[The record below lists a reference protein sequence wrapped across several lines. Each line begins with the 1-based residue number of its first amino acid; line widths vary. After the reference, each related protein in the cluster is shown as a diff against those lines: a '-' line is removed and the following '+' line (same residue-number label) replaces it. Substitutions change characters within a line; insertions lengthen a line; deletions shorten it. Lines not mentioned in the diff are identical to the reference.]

1 MATKRRRKKSSG
13 NSHILLA
20 LVAII
25 AILSI
30 IGGFFYAQHKS
41 KKDVFVPKDDDKQ
54 ETTVI
59 SLMDESIEAQRLVD
73 TILLTKNNWQLI
85 ENSSEEK
92 EIAVEGSASS
102 VKIGQREL
110 AVGVPNTTS
119 LAGAAEWLKRRID
132 DTSLVYISGEESTY
146 KKWDGYKVE
155 IGIETKAGD
164 GTKSFVTDTITFFHN
179 SNLNKED
186 KDVKD
191 VPKTDKPQAKKY
203 SGKLAVIIDDC
214 GYDMKNV
221 RALLDT
227 KFPFSYA
234 ILPFK
239 DYSSDVLAMVNEQ
252 GRVPMLHLPMEP
264 MDKSAMSEGKS
275 TVQVS
280 MTADQQRALVRKAV
294 NSLPGI
300 MGVNNHQGS
309 KATSDPTTMK
319 NVLRELKGQNL
330 FFVDSKTTGASKGRD
345 IARSMGVPTARNDIF
360 LDNSTNPEEIRK
372 QIYKAFELADK
383 NGSAIAI
390 CHARPGTAAC
400 WTKYADEF
408 RKSGITFVPVTE
420 LLY

>member
-1 MATKRRRKKSSG
+1 MATRKRRKKSSG

-92 EIAVEGSASS
+92 EVAVEGSASS
-102 VKIGQREL
+102 VKISQREL

-119 LAGAAEWLKRRID
+119 LAGAAEWLKRRVD
-132 DTSLVYISGEESTY
+132 DTSLVYISGEESNY
-146 KKWDGYKVE
+146 KKWDGYKVK
-155 IGIETKAGD
+155 IGIEAKAGD

-191 VPKTDKPQAKKY
+191 IPKTDKPQTKKY

-239 DYSSDVLAMVNEQ
+239 DFSSDVLAMVNEQ

-309 KATSDPTTMK
+309 RATNDPTTMK
-319 NVLRELKGQNL
+319 NVLRELKGNNL
-330 FFVDSKTTGASKGRD
+330 FFVDSKTTGATKGRD

-408 RKSGITFVPVTE
+408 RKSGITFVSVTE

>member
-1 MATKRRRKKSSG
+1 MATRKRRKKSSG

-92 EIAVEGSASS
+92 EVDVEGSASS
-102 VKIGQREL
+102 VKISQREL

-119 LAGAAEWLKRRID
+119 LAGAAEWLKRRVD
-132 DTSLVYISGEESTY
+132 DTSLVYISGEESNY
-146 KKWDGYKVE
+146 KKWDGYKVK
-155 IGIETKAGD
+155 IGIEAKAGD

-191 VPKTDKPQAKKY
+191 IPKTDKPQTKKY

-239 DYSSDVLAMVNEQ
+239 DFSSDVLAMVNEQ

-309 KATSDPTTMK
+309 RATSDPTTMK
-319 NVLRELKGQNL
+319 NVLRELKGNNL
-330 FFVDSKTTGASKGRD
+330 FFVDSKTTGATKGRD

-408 RKSGITFVPVTE
+408 RKSGINFVSVTE

>member
-1 MATKRRRKKSSG
+1 MATRKRRKKSSG

-92 EIAVEGSASS
+92 EVAVEGSASS
-102 VKIGQREL
+102 VKISQREL

-119 LAGAAEWLKRRID
+119 LAGAAEWLKRRVD
-132 DTSLVYISGEESTY
+132 DTSLVYISGEESNY
-146 KKWDGYKVE
+146 KKWDGYKVK
-155 IGIETKAGD
+155 IGIEAKAGD

-191 VPKTDKPQAKKY
+191 IPKTDKPQTKKY

-227 KFPFSYA
+227 KLPFSYA

-239 DYSSDVLAMVNEQ
+239 DFSSDVLAMVNEQ

-294 NSLPGI
+294 SSLPGI

-309 KATSDPTTMK
+309 RATSDSTTMK
-319 NVLRELKGQNL
+319 NVLSELKKQNL

-360 LDNSTNPEEIRK
+360 LDNSTNPDEIRK

>member
-1 MATKRRRKKSSG
+1 MATRKRRKKSSG

-85 ENSSEEK
+85 ENSSEER
-92 EIAVEGSASS
+92 EVAVEGSASS
-102 VKIGQREL
+102 VKISQREL

-119 LAGAAEWLKRRID
+119 LAGAAEWLKRRVD
-132 DTSLVYISGEESTY
+132 DTSLVYISGEESNY
-146 KKWDGYKVE
+146 KKWDGYKVK
-155 IGIETKAGD
+155 IGIEAKAGD

-191 VPKTDKPQAKKY
+191 IPKTDKPQTKKY

-227 KFPFSYA
+227 KLPFSYA

-239 DYSSDVLAMVNEQ
+239 DFSSDVLAMVNEQ

-294 NSLPGI
+294 SSLPGI

-309 KATSDPTTMK
+309 RATSDSTTMK
-319 NVLRELKGQNL
+319 NVLSELKKQNL

-360 LDNSTNPEEIRK
+360 LDNSTSPEEIRK

>member
-1 MATKRRRKKSSG
+1 MATRKRRKKSSG

-92 EIAVEGSASS
+92 KIAVEGSASS
-102 VKIGQREL
+102 VKISQREL

-119 LAGAAEWLKRRID
+119 LAGAAEWLKRRVD
-132 DTSLVYISGEESTY
+132 DTSLVYISGEESNY
-146 KKWDGYKVE
+146 KKWDGYKVK
-155 IGIETKAGD
+155 IGIEAKAGD

-191 VPKTDKPQAKKY
+191 IPKTDKPQTKKY

-239 DYSSDVLAMVNEQ
+239 DFSSDVLAMVNEQ

-309 KATSDPTTMK
+309 RATSDPTTMK
-319 NVLRELKGQNL
+319 NVLRELKGNNL
-330 FFVDSKTTGASKGRD
+330 FFVDSKTTGATKGRD

-408 RKSGITFVPVTE
+408 RKSGITFVSVTE

>member
-1 MATKRRRKKSSG
+1 MATRRKRKKSSG
-13 NSHILLA
+13 SSYIVFA
-20 LVAII
+20 LIAVVAIL
-25 AILSI
+25 AMAC
-30 IGGFFYAQHKS
+30 GFFYAKDKS
-41 KKDVFVPKDDDKQ
+41 KKDVFVPKENDKQ

-59 SLMDESIEAQRLVD
+59 SLLDESIEAQRLVD
-73 TILLTKNNWQLI
+73 NVLLTKNNWQLI
-85 ENSSEEK
+85 ENERSEK
-92 EIAVEGSASS
+92 EVEVAGSASA
-102 VKIGQREL
+102 VKISQREL
-110 AVGVPNTTS
+110 AVGIPNTTS
-119 LAGAAEWLKRRID
+119 LEGAGEWLKRRVG
-132 DTSLVYISGEESTY
+132 DTNLEYISGEKSTY
-146 KKWDGYKVE
+146 KKWDGYKVK
-155 IGIETKAGD
+155 IGISAKAGN
-164 GTKSFVTDTITFFHN
+164 GTQSFVTDTITFFHN
-179 SNLNKED
+179 SNLNKKD

-191 VPKTDKPQAKKY
+191 VPKTDKPETKKY
-203 SGKLAVIIDDC
+203 SGKLAVIVDDC

-239 DYSSDVLAMVNEQ
+239 DFSSDVLAMVNEQ

-264 MDKSAMSEGKS
+264 MNKSAMSEGKS

-309 KATSDPTTMK
+309 RATSDPTTMK
-319 NVLRELKGQNL
+319 NVLRELKSQNL
-330 FFVDSKTTGASKGRD
+330 FFVDSKTAASSKGRD

-372 QIYKAFELADK
+372 QIYKAFAMAEK

-390 CHARPGTAAC
+390 CHARPATALC
-400 WTKYADEF
+400 WKKYADEF

-420 LLY
+420 VLY

>member
-1 MATKRRRKKSSG
+1 MATRKRRKKSSG

-92 EIAVEGSASS
+92 EVAVEGSASS
-102 VKIGQREL
+102 VKISQREL

-119 LAGAAEWLKRRID
+119 LAGAAEWLKRRVD
-132 DTSLVYISGEESTY
+132 DTSLVYISGEESNY
-146 KKWDGYKVE
+146 KKWDGYKVK
-155 IGIETKAGD
+155 IGIEAKAGD

-191 VPKTDKPQAKKY
+191 IPKTDKPQTKKY

-239 DYSSDVLAMVNEQ
+239 DFSSDVLAMVNEQ

-309 KATSDPTTMK
+309 RATSDPTTMK
-319 NVLRELKGQNL
+319 NVLRELKENNL
-330 FFVDSKTTGASKGRD
+330 FFVDSKTTGATKGRD

-408 RKSGITFVPVTE
+408 RKSGITFVSVTE

>member
-1 MATKRRRKKSSG
+1 MATRKRRKKSSG

-92 EIAVEGSASS
+92 EVAVEGSASS
-102 VKIGQREL
+102 VKISQREL

-119 LAGAAEWLKRRID
+119 LAGAAEWLKRRVD
-132 DTSLVYISGEESTY
+132 DTSLVYISGEESNY
-146 KKWDGYKVE
+146 KKWDGYKVK
-155 IGIETKAGD
+155 IGIEAKAGD

-191 VPKTDKPQAKKY
+191 IPKTDKPQTKKY

-239 DYSSDVLAMVNEQ
+239 DFSSDVLAMVNEQ

-309 KATSDPTTMK
+309 RATSDPTTMK
-319 NVLRELKGQNL
+319 NVLRELKGNNL
-330 FFVDSKTTGASKGRD
+330 FFVDSKTTGATKGRD

>member
-1 MATKRRRKKSSG
+1 MATRKRRKKSSG

-92 EIAVEGSASS
+92 EVAVEGSASS
-102 VKIGQREL
+102 VKISQREL

-119 LAGAAEWLKRRID
+119 LAGAAEWLKRRVD
-132 DTSLVYISGEESTY
+132 DTSLVYISGEESNY
-146 KKWDGYKVE
+146 KKWDGYKVK
-155 IGIETKAGD
+155 IGIEAKAGD

-191 VPKTDKPQAKKY
+191 IPKTDKPQTKKY

-239 DYSSDVLAMVNEQ
+239 DFSSDVLAMVNEQ

-294 NSLPGI
+294 SSLPGI

-309 KATSDPTTMK
+309 RATSDSTTMK
-319 NVLRELKGQNL
+319 NVLSELKKQNL

-408 RKSGITFVPVTE
+408 RKSGITFVPITE

>member
-1 MATKRRRKKSSG
+1 MATRKRRKKSSG

-85 ENSSEEK
+85 ENSNEEK
-92 EIAVEGSASS
+92 EVAVEGSASS
-102 VKIGQREL
+102 VKISQREL

-119 LAGAAEWLKRRID
+119 LAGAAEWLKRRVD
-132 DTSLVYISGEESTY
+132 DTSLVYISGEESNY
-146 KKWDGYKVE
+146 KKWDGYKVK

-191 VPKTDKPQAKKY
+191 VPKADKPQAKKY

-214 GYDMKNV
+214 GYDMKTV
-221 RALLDT
+221 RTLLDT

-239 DYSSDVLAMVNEQ
+239 DFSSDVLAMVNEQ

-264 MDKSAMSEGKS
+264 MNKSAMSEGKS

-309 KATSDPTTMK
+309 RATSDPTTMK
-319 NVLRELKGQNL
+319 NVLRELKSQNL
-330 FFVDSKTTGASKGRD
+330 FFVDSKTTASSKGRD

-372 QIYKAFELADK
+372 QIYKAFAMAEK

-390 CHARPGTAAC
+390 CHARPATALC
-400 WTKYADEF
+400 WKKYADEF

-420 LLY
+420 VLY

>member
-1 MATKRRRKKSSG
+1 MATRKRRKKSSG

-41 KKDVFVPKDDDKQ
+41 KKDVFVPKEGDKQ
-54 ETTVI
+54 ESTVI

-92 EIAVEGSASS
+92 EVGVEGSASS
-102 VKIGQREL
+102 VKISQREL

-132 DTSLVYISGEESTY
+132 DTSLVYISGQESTY
-146 KKWDGYKVE
+146 KKWEGYKVE

-164 GTKSFVTDTITFFHN
+164 GTKNFVTDTITFFHN
-179 SNLNKED
+179 GNLNKED

-191 VPKTDKPQAKKY
+191 VPKTEKPKTRKY

-239 DYSSDVLAMVNEQ
+239 DFSSDVLAMVNEQ

-275 TVQVS
+275 TVQVF

-309 KATSDPTTMK
+309 RATSDPTTMK
-319 NVLRELKGQNL
+319 NVMRELKSQNL

-360 LDNSTNPEEIRK
+360 LDNSKNPEDIRK

-408 RKSGITFVPVTE
+408 RNSGITFVPVTE